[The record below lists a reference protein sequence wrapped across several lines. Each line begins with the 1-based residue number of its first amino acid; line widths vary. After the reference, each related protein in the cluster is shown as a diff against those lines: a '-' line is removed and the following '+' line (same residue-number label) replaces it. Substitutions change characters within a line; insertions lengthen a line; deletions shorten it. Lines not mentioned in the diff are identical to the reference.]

1 MGRLKSKWE
10 TFWKYILSISLYYQ
24 YYQWLLELLM
34 EYIEEIVGKSYFDV
48 LTKESENLLVPSETL
63 SDLSK
68 TCWI

>member
-1 MGRLKSKWE
+1 
-10 TFWKYILSISLYYQ
+10 
-24 YYQWLLELLM
+24 M

-68 TCWI
+68 TC